1 MCDGPFAAIV
11 IHHLAQA
18 GGEDLWIEGA
28 LQDILAGLAG
38 MLNR

>member
-1 MCDGPFAAIV
+1 MRDCRFAAIV

-18 GGEDLWIEGA
+18 DGEDLWVEGA